1 MAIHK
6 FFGALGQ
13 TTRYDGGP
21 GPFLKHKHGCTWWR
35 GTNYAQIAHNEAKRA
50 NQAYNGARNTLA
62 AAKSKLNE
70 LRSLN
75 SNAANPH
82 TYVLNNLRNNLE
94 SVKNEVLREEPKQS
108 FNCPDPGWY
117 DQFTR
122 QLSQI
127 ESQIRSKIREID
139 AALNKA
145 KQEASQRQKEE
156 QRRRRTERRR
166 KEAERRRRER
176 EEARRK
182 AEAQKRKAEEEV
194 RRKAETAR
202 KKAQTPKPVPRPKAK
217 KLPKPPGRTRCPHY
231 TWASAYPPKWNNP
244 AAAKRY
250 LKRYPDV
257 RKAVKRGIQPSALWH
272 YRCYGKR
279 EGRQWGGWNG
289 FGSIVRPGNLAGI
302 FSNWD
307 QID

>member
-1 MAIHK
+1 MAIRK

-21 GPFLKHKHGCTWWR
+21 GPFLKYKHGCTWWR
-35 GTNYAQIAHNEAKRA
+35 GTNYAQIAHNEARRA
-50 NQAYNGARNTLA
+50 NQAYNSAKNTLA
-62 AAKSKLNE
+62 AAESKLNK

-75 SNAANPH
+75 SNTATPH

-94 SVKNEVLREEPKQS
+94 SIKNEVLREEPKQS

-127 ESQIRSKIREID
+127 ESQIRSEIREID

-145 KQEASQRQKEE
+145 KQEVSQRQKEG
-156 QRRRRTERRR
+156 QRRRREAERRR
-166 KEAERRRRER
+166 KEAERRQRER
-176 EEARRK
+176 EKARRKAAQRKAEEEARRK
-182 AEAQKRKAEEEV
+182 AKA
-194 RRKAETAR
+194 
-202 KKAQTPKPVPRPKAK
+202 KKAQAPKPASKPKAK

-231 TWASAYPPKWNNP
+231 TWSSAYPSKWNDP
-244 AAAKRY
+244 TAAKRY

-279 EGRQWGGWNG
+279 EGRQWGSWNG
-289 FGSIVRPGNLAGI
+289 FEGIVRPGNLAGI
-302 FSNWD
+302 FSNWN